1 MKILFTGGGTLGPVT
16 PLLAVAEAWK
26 KRDASV
32 EFVWVGTKRGPE
44 REFVEKEGIRFRSI
58 TVARLVRHV
67 SVEWIFMPFRFF
79 VACLQASIILV
90 REKPDL
96 IAAAGGYTSVPIVI
110 MGFFMGIP
118 SWIHQ
123 SDVQPIMTNRLL
135 APFATWITVAWEKT
149 RHAFPKSK
157 TTLVG
162 NPVREAVRNGIKAR
176 AELMFDCDPKKPTVF
191 VFGGGTGS
199 AWINEAVHEILD
211 ELLTIANVIH
221 VTGRSRSSRLPPR
234 ASHGPTAETAGF
246 GTYFVT
252 EMMTDEMP
260 DAYAIADIVVS
271 RAGAGAI
278 SELAALKKASIIIPL
293 PNSPQEENAK
303 AIEQATLVLH
313 QNTIT
318 PQELLHQIRRL
329 LNDPLVR
336 LGMGQRL
343 GLALETDCA
352 ENIVDMLGNK

>member
-1 MKILFTGGGTLGPVT
+1 MQNNMKILFTGGGTLGPVT
-16 PLLAVAEAWK
+16 PLLAVAESWK
-26 KRDASV
+26 KRDPEI
-32 EFVWVGTKRGPE
+32 EFVWVGTKQGPE

-79 VACLQASIILV
+79 AACLQACVILA
-90 REKPDL
+90 REKPNL

-110 MGFFMGIP
+110 VGSFMGIP

-123 SDVQPIMTNRLL
+123 SDVHPIMTNRLL

-149 RHAFPKSK
+149 KRAFPSSK
-157 TTLVG
+157 TFVIG
-162 NPVREAVRNGIKAR
+162 NPVREVVRNGIKAR
-176 AELMFDCDPKKPTVF
+176 AEIMFGCDPKKPIVF
-191 VFGGGTGS
+191 VFGGGTG
-199 AWINEAVHEILD
+199 AQWINEAITEVRD

-221 VTGRSRSSRLPPR
+221 VTGKGKLGSAVLKP
-234 ASHGPTAETAGF
+234 G
-246 GTYFVT
+246 YFVI
-252 EMMTDEMP
+252 ESMIDEMP
-260 DAYAIADIVVS
+260 DAYAIADVVVS

-278 SELAALKKASIIIPL
+278 SELAALKKAAIIIPL

-303 AIEQATLVLH
+303 AIEQAALVLH
-313 QNTIT
+313 QNAIT
-318 PQELLHQIRRL
+318 PQELLNQIRRL

-336 LGMGQRL
+336 LGMGQHL

-352 ENIVDMLGNK
+352 EKIVEMLGG